1 MLSDY
6 KDWPRFSDAITRAN
20 KYIDEVLFHKANKIN
35 VSEVVLTNRKRNEI
49 IEKVFKESAVS
60 VNKNCSDFGYG
71 DILKAMENM
80 I

>member
-1 MLSDY
+1 MLLDY
-6 KDWPRFSDAITRAN
+6 KDWPHFNDAVIRAN
-20 KYIDEVLFHKANKIN
+20 KYIDEILFHKANKIN

-49 IEKVFKESAVS
+49 IEKVFKESAVNT
-60 VNKNCSDFGYG
+60 NKNCSDFGYG

>member
-6 KDWPRFSDAITRAN
+6 KDWPHFSDAVTRAN
-20 KYIDEVLFHKANKIN
+20 KYIDEILFRKAHAIN
-35 VSEVVLTNRKRNEI
+35 VSEMVLTNKKRNEI

-60 VNKNCSDFGYG
+60 INKNCSDFGYG
-71 DILKAMENM
+71 DILKAMEYM